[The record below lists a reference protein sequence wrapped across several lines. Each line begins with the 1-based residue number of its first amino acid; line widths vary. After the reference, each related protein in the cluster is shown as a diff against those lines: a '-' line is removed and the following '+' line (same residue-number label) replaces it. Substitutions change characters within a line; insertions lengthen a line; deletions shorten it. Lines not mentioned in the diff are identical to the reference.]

1 MKNFIKDVLIFLIL
15 MVFVTLLIQSTGGQ
29 SKNNNQNSIQENI
42 DLIENQINND
52 GIISDGVS
60 QQPEE
65 KISNQSNF
73 ISKIINSIANF
84 FTKII
89 NFFIKLVMKIV
100 SVFAC

>member
-29 SKNNNQNSIQENI
+29 SKNNNQTSIQENI

-100 SVFAC
+100 SVFAG